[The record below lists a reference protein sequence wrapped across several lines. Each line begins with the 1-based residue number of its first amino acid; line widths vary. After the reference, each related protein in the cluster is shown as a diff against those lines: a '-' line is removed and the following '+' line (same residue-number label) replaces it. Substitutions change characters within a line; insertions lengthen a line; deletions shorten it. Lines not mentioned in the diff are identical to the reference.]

1 MTERTFIK
9 AQELFRTLNWLKDIH
24 TRYAE
29 MLGVFNKHENAVI
42 DFIHFRTNGDS
53 EDLKL
58 NPHRSIDNRFIIEAL
73 EDVLAKLKAEIITT
87 QDTIEK
93 L

>member
-9 AQELFRTLNWLKDIH
+9 AQELFSKLDWLKDIH
-24 TRYAE
+24 TRYVE
-29 MLGVFNKHENAVI
+29 ILEKFKHENAVI
-42 DFIHFRTNGDS
+42 DFIHFRTNVDS
-53 EDLKL
+53 EDLRL